1 MMGTAVM
8 ANALDAVGR
17 PGVDGVRAFASGVG
31 NPLHGGSAH
40 IRIDQAKHR
49 F

>member
-1 MMGTAVM
+1 MGTAVM

-31 NPLHGGSAH
+31 NRTKDSRDSAEPV
-40 IRIDQAKHR
+40 
-49 F
+49 